1 MKFKI
6 LAVITA
12 LSLTQCSSM
21 DMEQCQLA
29 DWYSIGMSDGNNGV
43 VSYTVNDYIKDCN
56 EFGLAVNSKQWTSGY
71 QAGLKNY
78 CQSENGY
85 KLGLQ
90 GAYYNGVC
98 SNNEFLKRYN
108 EGHRKYEIKQRISS
122 IESRLDNI
130 NREITSLNK
139 KINAGQEVA
148 NSKEDKKS
156 LKREEDKLETELM
169 LLRIGAADIL
179 PVQFNF

>member
-12 LSLTQCSSM
+12 LSLTQCTSM
-21 DMEQCQLA
+21 NMEQCQLA
-29 DWYSIGMSDGNNGV
+29 DWYSIGMSDGNNGA

-56 EFGLAVNSKQWTSGY
+56 EFGLAVNSEKWTAGY

-78 CQSENGY
+78 CQTENGY

-122 IESRLDNI
+122 IESRLKGI
-130 NREITSLNK
+130 NHEITSLNK

-148 NSKEDKKS
+148 NNKEDKKS
-156 LKREEDKLETELM
+156 LKREENKLEKELM

-179 PVQFNF
+179 PIQFIF